1 MSRLHVTAILTVAL
15 WVSSALAVTATEPN
29 VTPHSPD
36 WTCAHESASYSAVQL
51 ANAGLI
57 RLNSIDDSKTEIQV
71 LSKTP
76 GNKGEFA
83 AIYRIVLHARD
94 GKSVAFITKTS
105 MVDGECPGERMTTY
119 VISQQF
125 DD

>member
-1 MSRLHVTAILTVAL
+1 MLTMAIWL
-15 WVSSALAVTATEPN
+15 SSALAVTATEPN
-29 VTPHSPD
+29 VAPHTPD

-57 RLNSIDDSKTEIQV
+57 QLNSIDDSKTEIQV

-76 GNKGEFA
+76 GAKGFA
-83 AIYRIVLHARD
+83 AIYRIVLHAKD
-94 GKSVAFITKTS
+94 GKSVAIITKTS
-105 MVDGECPGERMTTY
+105 MVDGECPGGRMTTY
-119 VISQQF
+119 VVSQQF

>member
-1 MSRLHVTAILTVAL
+1 MKRLHVKALLTVTIWLA
-15 WVSSALAVTATEPN
+15 SALAAAAKPDVA
-29 VTPHSPD
+29 PHSPD

-57 RLNSIDDSKTEIQV
+57 RLNSIDNSKTEIQV

-76 GNKGEFA
+76 GVKGSFA
-83 AIYRIVLHARD
+83 AIYRIVLHAKS
-94 GKSVAFITKTS
+94 GKSVAIITKTS
-105 MVDGECPGERMTTY
+105 MVDGECPGARMTTY